1 MFNFIFNEFAMVAN
15 LQNKNDNVY
24 LELMVAFCNCLV
36 SS

>member
-15 LQNKNDNVY
+15 LQNKKDNVY